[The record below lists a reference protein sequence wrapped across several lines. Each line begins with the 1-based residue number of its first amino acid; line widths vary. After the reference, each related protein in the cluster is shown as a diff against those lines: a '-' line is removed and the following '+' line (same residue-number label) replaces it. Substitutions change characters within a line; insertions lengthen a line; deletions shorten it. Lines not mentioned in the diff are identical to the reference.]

1 MRKLLVGVLLVL
13 VLLTVV
19 DRVAVNVAEGQISD
33 RVRTGAE
40 LDVRPRTDVAG
51 FPFLTQVLRGRYKQ
65 VSFDIDGLEREGLRL
80 SEIRIDAEGVR
91 VDLGDLLS
99 GTVNSVPVDHAR
111 GEVLLGYDDLN
122 AYLANRVE
130 VPKVTV
136 GRSGSDLRV
145 TGSVDI
151 PVLNRPVSLS
161 GNATVGI
168 SGENVTLLPEA
179 VEAVTGFLPEFA
191 QGSAREALTVRFAIR
206 GLPLGV
212 RLDRATVTERGIL
225 FTAVAD
231 GVTLDTRRVG

>member
-13 VLLTVV
+13 VLLAVV

-40 LDVRPRTDVAG
+40 LDTRPQTDVAG

-65 VSFDIDGLEREGLRL
+65 VSFDIAGLERDGLRL

-91 VDLGDLLS
+91 VDLGDLVG

-111 GEVLLGYDDLN
+111 GEVLLTYDDLN
-122 AYLANRVE
+122 AYLAARVE
-130 VPKVTV
+130 VPKLTV
-136 GRSGSDLRV
+136 ARAGGDVRV
-145 TGSVDI
+145 TGSVEL
-151 PVLNRPVSLS
+151 PLLNRPVSLS
-161 GNATVGI
+161 GNATIGI
-168 SGENVTLLPEA
+168 SGENVTILPEA
-179 VEAVTGFLPEFA
+179 VEAVTGFLPDFA
-191 QGSAREALTVRFAIR
+191 EGSAREALTVRFAIR

-212 RLDRATVTERGIL
+212 RLDRADVTDRGIL

-231 GVTLDTRRVG
+231 GVTLDTRQAG